1 MNLQYAQFFRR
12 LKRGIFDKIRSSQ
25 WLQGMVLDG
34 LKWFQ
39 AKNWKS
45 MTFNYKST
53 DKYLVLAL
61 LGKGPGSGTTLLVS
75 VQEKDLIL
83 ANYIQLV

>member
-1 MNLQYAQFFRR
+1 MH
-12 LKRGIFDKIRSSQ
+12 FDKIRCSQ

-45 MTFNYKST
+45 MTFNYKS
-53 DKYLVLAL
+53 DDRYLVLAHMY
-61 LGKGPGSGTTLLVS
+61 V
-75 VQEKDLIL
+75 
-83 ANYIQLV
+83 YIFYLDER